1 MAKLLI
7 RNVELLDSPSGL
19 SHYIYIEENKLVF
32 ISQTL
37 PEAFDFA
44 QVEVLDGQG
53 MLATPGL
60 VNSHGHVA
68 MTLLRSYADDLQL
81 MDWLENRIWPIEA
94 KMQPRDIYWGS
105 MLGIWEMLQGG
116 TTCFADM
123 YAEMDQVAQACAR
136 LGIRAN
142 LSRGM
147 IGAAPNG
154 YQALAENIQ
163 LFKDWHNYNR
173 GQIRVSLGPHAPYTC
188 PDKFLQDV
196 VAASY
201 DLGAELQMHLCE
213 TKGEVADSLRD
224 YGLTPVQRLARL
236 GVLDRGL
243 LASHCVHLTEE
254 DIGLL
259 AAHRVRVAHNPQ
271 SNLKLASGIAPL
283 PALLQQGICVGLGT
297 DGASSN
303 NNLDMVEE
311 LRLAATLHKAT
322 SYDPLC
328 LPASQAWQLAT
339 QGGAQALGFKNLG
352 RLEPGAYADLVLWR
366 MDRPYWYPRHNK
378 LSLLVYAASA
388 QDADTVLVNG
398 RVLLR
403 DGHLTTYDEE
413 KLRAE
418 ASACAAALLR
428 R

>member
-154 YQALAENIQ
+154 YQALAENVQ

-322 SYDPLC
+322 GYDPLC